1 MSNTSNVTSAKPK
14 AGGAVHTAVLGTP
27 LPTNATAKL
36 NAAFKGLGFISDD
49 GLTNE
54 NTMETESIK
63 AWGGQVVNS
72 VQTEKTDTFTY
83 KLLEALNVDVLKE
96 VYGADNVEGTLETG
110 ITVKAN
116 SKELPEHPLVVDTI
130 LKGGALKRIVIPLA
144 KVKTIGEIKYGD
156 AEVLGYEL
164 TVDALPDEHE
174 NTHYEYIIQKPASST
189 GRSDV

>member
-1 MSNTSNVTSAKPK
+1 MAKTELVTAAKPK
-14 AGGAVHTAVLGTP
+14 AGGAVSTAVAGTRV
-27 LPTNATAKL
+27 PTDATSALAK
-36 NAAFKGLGFISDD
+36 AFKGLGYISED

-130 LKGGALKRIVIPLA
+130 LKGGVLKRIVIPLA

-189 GRSDV
+189 GRSDG